1 MIIICGQTAAT
12 VRIECGAMRWEALFE
27 DLDGQWAAEERRER
41 DAEIAD
47 RTRAERARIA
57 LAERY
62 AASRGD
68 RIALW
73 VVTGTTLEGRLV
85 DLGADWVLLR
95 DAAGRELLV
104 ATAAV
109 VGVTGLSR
117 RSDPAVT
124 ARRFTLGYA
133 LRALSRD
140 RAPVVLTD
148 TSGGRVTGTVDAVGL
163 DWCEVGEHPID
174 EPRRSAAVR
183 GRRTV
188 PTAAIVAVLGP
199 PRPVEDDAG

>member
-1 MIIICGQTAAT
+1 
-12 VRIECGAMRWEALFE
+12 MRWEGLFE

-62 AASRGD
+62 AATKGG
-68 RIALW
+68 RISLR
-73 VVTGTTLEGRLV
+73 VVTGAMIDGRLV

-95 DAAGRELLV
+95 DAAGHEILV

-109 VGVTGLSR
+109 VAVTGLSG
-117 RSDPAVT
+117 RSDPSVT
-124 ARRFTLGYA
+124 ARRFALGYA

-140 RAPVVLTD
+140 RAAVIVSD
-148 TSGGRVTGTVDAVGL
+148 TGGGRVTGTVDAVGQ
-163 DWCEVGEHPID
+163 DWCELSEHPLD
-174 EPRRSAAVR
+174 EPRRAGTVR
-183 GRRTV
+183 AKRV
-188 PTAAIVAVLGP
+188 IPSAAIVSVHSPQRA
-199 PRPVEDDAG
+199 DDALR

>member
-1 MIIICGQTAAT
+1 
-12 VRIECGAMRWEALFE
+12 MRWEGLFE

-62 AASRGD
+62 AASRGG
-68 RIALW
+68 RVTLW
-73 VVTGTTLEGRLV
+73 TVTGTSLEGRLV

-95 DAAGRELLV
+95 DDAGREVLV
-104 ATAAV
+104 ATGAV
-109 VGVTGLSR
+109 VGVTGLGR

-140 RAPVVLTD
+140 RAPVLVTD
-148 TSGGRVTGTVDAVGL
+148 TSGGRVSGTIDAVGL
-163 DWCEVGEHPID
+163 DWCEVSEHPID
-174 EPRRSAAVR
+174 EPRRSATVR
-183 GRRTV
+183 GRRTIPSDAV
-188 PTAAIVAVLGP
+188 VAVLSP
-199 PRPVEDDAG
+199 ARQADDDLG

>member
-1 MIIICGQTAAT
+1 
-12 VRIECGAMRWEALFE
+12 MRWEGLFG
-27 DLDGQWAAEERRER
+27 DLEGQWAAEERRER

-62 AASRGD
+62 AASRGS
-68 RIALW
+68 RIMMWMAAGSS
-73 VVTGTTLEGRLV
+73 VEGELV

-95 DAAGRELLV
+95 DAAGREVLV
-104 ATAAV
+104 ATASV
-109 VGVTGLSR
+109 VGTAGLSR

-140 RAPVVLTD
+140 RAPVVVTD
-148 TSGGRVTGTVDAVGL
+148 TSGGRVTGTIDAVGL
-163 DWCEVGEHPID
+163 DWCEVSEHPID
-174 EPRRSAAVR
+174 EPRRSGTVR
-183 GRRTV
+183 GRRV
-188 PTAAIVAVLGP
+188 IPIAAIVAVLSSA
-199 PRPVEDDAG
+199 RPADDEPV